1 MNYKEIVKDVIEI
14 AQQAGK
20 VILEVYNSN
29 DFETQLKSD
38 NSPLTIA
45 DQKANDV
52 IVMALKTKFPA
63 VPFITEE
70 EKAMEFSE
78 RKNWEYLWLVDPLD
92 GTKEF
97 IKRNGEFT
105 VNIALVKNGNVE
117 LGVVYIPVQNK
128 TYFAYKGNGSF
139 VIDENGTQPIKVKS
153 RNKDLLKLVGSRSH
167 PSDDFVAYIE
177 EQKKQYTEVEV
188 LPYGSSLK
196 ICMVAEGKAD
206 VYPRLGPTMEWD
218 TGAAHIVAEE
228 AGATVTIAGTDEP
241 LNYNKENLLNPYFIV
256 SN

>member
-1 MNYKEIVKDVIEI
+1 MNYNDIIEDVIEI
-14 AQQAGK
+14 AQKAGE

-52 IVMALKTKFPA
+52 IINALKAKYPN

-70 EKAMEFSE
+70 EKAMDYSQ

-105 VNIALVKNGNVE
+105 VNIALVKNGKVE

-128 TYFAYKGNGSF
+128 TYHAHKGSGSF
-139 VIDENGTQPIKVKS
+139 VIDAKGKHRINVKARTQ
-153 RNKDLLKLVGSRSH
+153 DLLKLVGSRSH
-167 PSDDFVAYIE
+167 PSDDFIEYIE
-177 EQKKQYTEVEV
+177 KQKKDYTQVEV

-218 TGAAHIVAEE
+218 TGAAHIIAEE
-228 AGATVTIAGTDEP
+228 AGATVTIAGSDEP